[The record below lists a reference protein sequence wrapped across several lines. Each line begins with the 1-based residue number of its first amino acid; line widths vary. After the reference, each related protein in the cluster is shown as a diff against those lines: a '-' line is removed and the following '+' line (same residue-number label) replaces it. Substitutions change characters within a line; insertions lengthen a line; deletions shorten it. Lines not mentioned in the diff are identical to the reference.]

1 MMQNLPEIR
10 STNLEN
16 DMTLTLT
23 FIIEIFD
30 YWDIDLVG
38 SFLSSNGYLY
48 ILLTIDYVSKRVE
61 AIACRNNDQQ
71 IVIKFLRE
79 NILSGFRV
87 SIEITSN
94 EGSHFRNSV
103 F

>member
-1 MMQNLPEIR
+1 MQNIPEIR

>member
-1 MMQNLPEIR
+1 MMQNIPEIR

>member
-1 MMQNLPEIR
+1 MQNLPEIR